1 MNISRFSSP
10 APDSVATPTPASAQ
24 ADTNVND
31 RQGLAASLRHVRYR
45 YSGAHDWALD
55 GVDLDI
61 HAGEYVCIVGAN
73 GSGKSTLARLLA
85 GLSAPDSGMI
95 TLDGHPVFDAAGA
108 HADQYRLARHD
119 IGAVFQNPEDQIVTT
134 ITGDDVAFGPE
145 NLGMSRPRIGD
156 QVAHALKAVGMM
168 ERIEDDPTTMS
179 GGQQQ
184 RIAIA
189 GIIAM
194 NPAMVVLDE
203 PTAKIGRAHV

>member
-1 MNISRFSSP
+1 MDAN
-10 APDSVATPTPASAQ
+10 A
-24 ADTNVND
+24 ND
-31 RQGLAASLRHVRYR
+31 RQGLAASLRRVRYR

-85 GLSAPDSGMI
+85 GLSAPDSGVI

-168 ERIEDDPTTMS
+168 ARIEDDPTTMS

-203 PTAKIGRAHV
+203 PTAMLDQDARIGVLDILDALHRRGPPSYM